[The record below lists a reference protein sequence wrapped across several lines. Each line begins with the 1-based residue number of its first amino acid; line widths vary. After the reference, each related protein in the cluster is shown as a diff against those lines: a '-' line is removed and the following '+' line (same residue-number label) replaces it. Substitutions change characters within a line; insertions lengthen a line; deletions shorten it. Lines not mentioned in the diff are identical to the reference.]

1 MARVLV
7 VNSALPPPR
16 VAVPIWVVP
25 SLKLTVPTGTPRVDE
40 TVAVKVTALP
50 LVDGF
55 RVETTVVAVAALSTV
70 CVKTDVLL

>member
-1 MARVLV
+1 M
-7 VNSALPPPR
+7 VNSALPPAR

-25 SLKLTVPTGTPRVDE
+25 SLKLTVPEGTPAVDE

-70 CVKTDVLL
+70 CVKTEDVLL